1 MNKSLLNKCFINASI
16 VLLLLVINSVKSHV
30 TLNSIIDPT
39 VFCKNTLTRSL
50 TIDKIKN
57 TGLSDKLSLTIN
69 CLSTSL
75 NVRLSN
81 SVNKSGLVSFAEI
94 SATASVSGI
103 AVYSTNLVNLI
114 KTKI

>member
-1 MNKSLLNKCFINASI
+1 MKRISKSVYQKLDINHKLLFEILDDKIGIEEFDILENNLGFRNFEK
-16 VLLLLVINSVKSHV
+16 
-30 TLNSIIDPT
+30 SIIH
-39 VFCKNTLTRSL
+39 
-50 TIDKIKN
+50 DKIKN

-69 CLSTSL
+69 CFSTPL

-81 SVNKSGLVSFAEI
+81 SVNKSGLVSFAET

-103 AVYSTNLVNLI
+103 AVYSTNLV